1 MTRRAKGSVDG
12 STPLRNQRHEAFAQA
27 RVNMSIPDAW
37 GSSLGPDARRP
48 NRASL
53 KSAGWKVEKRPE
65 VQRRIVFL
73 RREAEKARAATA
85 VPDVIRRADIASI
98 SLEVTDALERAFD
111 TASRAAVPA
120 TKLEALRRVLGAHIG
135 RQGKLTEQD
144 GVAPEEP
151 ATEALGGIR
160 RLEEWE
166 PCRCQQR

>member
-1 MTRRAKGSVDG
+1 MSRRAKIGEEG
-12 STPLRNQRHEAFAQA
+12 CTPLRNKRHEAFAQA

-37 GSSLGPDARRP
+37 A
-48 NRASL
+48 ASL
-53 KSAGWKVEKRPE
+53 PSGAKRPARNSLKAAGWKVEKRPE
-65 VQRRIVFL
+65 VQRRIAFL
-73 RREAEKARAATA
+73 RKGAEAARREIE
-85 VPDVIRRADIASI
+85 VDVLRRRDIATI

-111 TASRAAVPA
+111 AASRAAVPA

-151 ATEALGGIR
+151 ATEALDGIR

-166 PCRCQQR
+166 PCRCRQR